1 VSGYIATDK
10 ITTSGPQ
17 NSREKSERRAREE
30 GEQVR
35 ASKLKELEKW
45 LLGKRKGLLSGVR
58 AQASNLETAGSG
70 TLDLA
75 DQAANAYT
83 KEFLLSLGDAD
94 RRLLRQVDSALE
106 KIRLRTFGK
115 CEKCEGEIAVKR
127 LEAVPF
133 AEYCISCQEEE
144 ERQ

>member
-1 VSGYIATDK
+1 M
-10 ITTSGPQ
+10 
-17 NSREKSERRAREE
+17 
-30 GEQVR
+30 
-35 ASKLKELEKW
+35 
-45 LLGKRKGLLSGVR
+45 SGVR